1 MQRRLF
7 IRLSAYT
14 AAALTVPLVSGCHQ
28 KMDIASQPQFFS
40 HLVDAKTIK
49 EIGQAYLKTKQEED
63 GSDKLKALL
72 LGDSTQ
78 SIPPDNTAISTMLAA
93 NVKKDFKAGNIAVIK
108 GWVLSVTEARQ
119 CALFSIL
126 QS

>member
-40 HLVDAKTIK
+40 HLVDAKTIA
-49 EIGQAYLKTKQEED
+49 EIGQAYRKTKQEED
-63 GSDKLKALL
+63 SGDKLRSLL

-78 SIPPDNTAISTMLAA
+78 SIPPDNTAISTMLVAKA
-93 NVKKDFKAGNIAVIK
+93 KNDFKIGNIAVVK